1 MIRAPLG
8 DKQYWEGRESKDQ
21 QWIER
26 ARKLLAEPSANPVYR
41 PQFAFDV
48 AKDSLT
54 SGIRAY
60 SQGRNVVEI
69 ATCFPLLLDAW
80 EMSNSAA
87 HEVCAQNNLQV
98 CRDWTFELTDLSHY
112 IWCFWLVSLA
122 LALEIPDDQWRR
134 LVALIGEG
142 GHDVL
147 LDRIIAAR
155 EPGRLIGEQLLH
167 AKPYSRLL
175 KAIDAPQEQQ
185 ALLLLAFVEHWYP
198 ELNRRGK
205 QQPWWY
211 VYGDPVKHPLEME
224 GYFGRWCF
232 EAVAA
237 VKAFG
242 LDDSACIGHEHYPA
256 DLLHPSEAV
265 IPAPAPARVEKA
277 GWLARLFGRSDE

>member
-122 LALEIPDDQWRR
+122 LALQIPDDQWRR

-142 GHDVL
+142 GQDVL

-155 EPGRLIGEQLLH
+155 EPGRVIGEQLLH

>member
-21 QWIER
+21 HWIER

-122 LALEIPDDQWRR
+122 LALQIPDDQWRR

-142 GHDVL
+142 GQDVL

-155 EPGRLIGEQLLH
+155 EPGRVIGEQLLH

>member
-122 LALEIPDDQWRR
+122 LALQIPDDQWRR

-142 GHDVL
+142 GQDVL
-147 LDRIIAAR
+147 LDRVIAAR
-155 EPGRLIGEQLLH
+155 EPGRVIGEQLLH

>member
-60 SQGRNVVEI
+60 SQGCNVVEI

-122 LALEIPDDQWRR
+122 LALQIPDDQWRR

-142 GHDVL
+142 GQDVL

-155 EPGRLIGEQLLH
+155 EPGRVIGEQLLH

>member
-60 SQGRNVVEI
+60 SQGRNVAEI

-142 GHDVL
+142 GQDVL

-155 EPGRLIGEQLLH
+155 EPGRVIGEQLLH

>member
-1 MIRAPLG
+1 M
-8 DKQYWEGRESKDQ
+8 
-21 QWIER
+21 
-26 ARKLLAEPSANPVYR
+26 
-41 PQFAFDV
+41 
-48 AKDSLT
+48 
-54 SGIRAY
+54 
-60 SQGRNVVEI
+60 
-69 ATCFPLLLDAW
+69 
-80 EMSNSAA
+80 
-87 HEVCAQNNLQV
+87 
-98 CRDWTFELTDLSHY
+98 
-112 IWCFWLVSLA
+112 
-122 LALEIPDDQWRR
+122 
-134 LVALIGEG
+134 
-142 GHDVL
+142 
-147 LDRIIAAR
+147 
-155 EPGRLIGEQLLH
+155 
-167 AKPYSRLL
+167 
-175 KAIDAPQEQQ
+175 
-185 ALLLLAFVEHWYP
+185 LLLAFVEHWYP

>member
-122 LALEIPDDQWRR
+122 LALQIPDDQWRR

-142 GHDVL
+142 GQDVL

-155 EPGRLIGEQLLH
+155 EPGRVIGEQLLH

-198 ELNRRGK
+198 ELNRRGN

-211 VYGDPVKHPLEME
+211 V
-224 GYFGRWCF
+224 
-232 EAVAA
+232 
-237 VKAFG
+237 
-242 LDDSACIGHEHYPA
+242 
-256 DLLHPSEAV
+256 
-265 IPAPAPARVEKA
+265 
-277 GWLARLFGRSDE
+277 

>member
-87 HEVCAQNNLQV
+87 HEVCVQNNLQV

-122 LALEIPDDQWRR
+122 LALQIPDDQWRR

-155 EPGRLIGEQLLH
+155 EPGRVIGEQLLH

>member
-122 LALEIPDDQWRR
+122 LALQIPDDQWRR
-134 LVALIGEG
+134 LVALIGDG
-142 GHDVL
+142 GQDVL

-155 EPGRLIGEQLLH
+155 EPGRVIGEQLLH

>member
-142 GHDVL
+142 GQDVL

-155 EPGRLIGEQLLH
+155 EPGRVIGEQLLH

>member
-98 CRDWTFELTDLSHY
+98 CRDWTFELADLSHY

-122 LALEIPDDQWRR
+122 LALQIPDDQWRR

-142 GHDVL
+142 GQDVL

-155 EPGRLIGEQLLH
+155 EPGRVIGEQLLH